1 MLAEVHELTS
11 TPKMQSHSGFCRF
24 LRAVNWASAA
34 AAIKRLEDTLK
45 WRREFGVYDV
55 ITASYV
61 EPEVCPTNNV
71 NSQDD
76 N

>member
-1 MLAEVHELTS
+1 MLAKVQKLTPTS
-11 TPKMQSHSGFCRF
+11 QAKSHSGLCRF

-71 NSQDD
+71 NSQND